1 MSDLKVD
8 YQALSSTQR
17 TLGGLVTQ
25 FGDIQTQQS
34 HYDWAMGSGAVA
46 GAMDNFAG
54 NWNYHRKQLISSMN
68 DLGTMVATA
77 LEQFPKTDNQLAK
90 NLTKK

>member
-8 YQALSSTQR
+8 YQALSFTHQ
-17 TLGGLVTQ
+17 TLGGLVSQ
-25 FGDIQTQQS
+25 FSDIQTQQA

-54 NWNYHRKQLISSMN
+54 NWNYHRQQLIGSMK
-68 DLGTMVATA
+68 DLDSMVATA
-77 LEQFPKTDNQLAK
+77 LEQFPKTDNQLAQ
-90 NLTKK
+90 NLAKK

>member
-8 YQALSSTQR
+8 YQALSFTHH
-17 TLGGLVTQ
+17 TLGELVTQ

-54 NWNYHRKQLISSMN
+54 NWNYHRKQLLSSMN
-68 DLGTMVATA
+68 DLDTMVATA
-77 LEQFPKTDNQLAK
+77 LEQFPKTDDQLAK
-90 NLTKK
+90 SLTKK

>member
-1 MSDLKVD
+1 MPDLKVD
-8 YQALSSTQR
+8 YQALSFTHQ
-17 TLGGLVTQ
+17 TLGGLVSQ
-25 FGDIQTQQS
+25 FKDIQTQQAR
-34 HYDWAMGSGAVA
+34 YDWAMGSGDVA

-54 NWNYHRKQLISSMN
+54 NWNYHRQQLINSMN
-68 DLGTMVATA
+68 DLDSMVVAA